1 VGIRNFWGAR
11 FSQNVKHKKY
21 KWEYSVAIFSSFS
34 QEKKKKPNLEKK
46 CF

>member
-1 VGIRNFWGAR
+1 VGVGIFWGAR

-21 KWEYSVAIFSSFS
+21 KWEYSVAIFSIFS
-34 QEKKKKPNLEKK
+34 QKKKPNLEKK